1 MSDLPPNLT
10 IKQWDPD
17 DRPREKL
24 KEKGAQALS
33 VSELFAIVIGSGRRG
48 ESAVELMKCIL
59 HQQKNGL
66 TDLQNIS
73 LRNLTKF
80 KGVGMVKAIK
90 IKATL
95 EIAKRLQLLRLPNKK
110 QLTSSRLVFEFLS
123 PFLSLLD
130 QEEFWV
136 LYLNQSNRLLDKKR
150 LSKGGINQTVVDIRL
165 ALKPAIE
172 LGATSM
178 ILAHN
183 HPSGNLI
190 PSPQDKE
197 ITQKLIKAA
206 STFDILIL
214 DHLIVSEKRYFSFK
228 DENLI

>member
-48 ESAVELMKCIL
+48 ESAVELMKRIL

-130 QEEFWV
+130 HEEFWV